1 MNCIHLET
9 PMSNQPL
16 SQTTRHAVRHWPA
29 SRLAGLLSFCLLPLA
44 FFLLPLNG
52 ALAQKRIM
60 PLGNSITAGFGSSHG
75 GGYRLP
81 LFESL
86 NADSDFGPFNFV
98 GQLESGFGLPDK
110 DHEGHG
116 GFLTTQLDVED
127 YLARNPADIVLL
139 EIGTNDLSSNSTADA
154 IAASISDLVD
164 RIHATAPN
172 ATILLGTLLPV
183 IDDTKN
189 VLASQVNLLLP
200 DIVDSRFSRDFTI
213 YLVDHYSRFVSNT
226 NWQDAYMSDELH
238 PSDRGYEI
246 MAEEWYAT
254 LRRTVVPTRTEFR
267 DGFNSRSEIGPDWTA
282 NIVYEIVDDQLV
294 NAGTGSKN
302 DKWDHFFA
310 ICNVVV
316 DPNIIEMRYGFRS
329 DNVGRAFTGLALK
342 LTSADMNA
350 SGYLIHHYFD
360 KLRLWTI
367 VNGVPS
373 QIISEAEGFPET
385 SIDDVLRV
393 EIKTNE
399 SGHHFVVSR
408 NGQSLATLTDAE
420 KQYNGIYAGI
430 MINGNT
436 NNGVDEFYCV
446 DTRDLKA
453 PAKVSDLL
461 ISAATYS
468 TLTLEWTAPGDD
480 NFDGQAA
487 SYDLRYSTT
496 PILSDNDFSS
506 ATPVPEP
513 IEPGPG
519 GSLERLTVGGL
530 ESGKTYHFAIKARDD
545 QDNLSP
551 LSNDASGTT
560 ASLLIFKDTFNRA
573 DGSLGENWGGDVTN
587 LQIRSGTVQNVAA
600 GDIWSTAVFKNGK
613 NAVEVTLKY
622 GTRATAFGINFSGVL
637 LMADSPGSTPNGYM
651 IQHYSQ
657 NTPDDPQDDETRLWL
672 IQNGRL
678 ITTVDQGR
686 SQSGLSPKAGSR
698 LTVRVIKENN
708 TRYFYVYLDDKFDRV
723 LSDPLQR
730 YNGLYSGFVME
741 SKLGEQNAID
751 EITFGAAPVGAKTL
765 TKDFSTDNQIA
776 SIQQPL
782 PLPLKVAVIDSFD
795 NPLAGATVKF
805 AVTSGSA
812 KLTSPPSPDGK
823 IRLEAEDAEYN
834 APLEARNDTDAGGGK
849 YLVYPAGKTG
859 DAAITFSFEIKTPGT
874 YYVWTRSLK
883 TTLPAGSW
891 DVRADNGTFF
901 IYDVFRG
908 STRST
913 WTWDLLAERGPNGT
927 QIADPK
933 TFGFGA
939 GPHKLVFR
947 VRFEELRLDK
957 ILLTT
962 DPGFVPGGK
971 EESGFITDANGEA
984 SAIVTLGDLAGP
996 VTIQASHG
1004 RLLPVTFTATAT
1016 GGRAT
1021 KISANGGSSQSGAAG
1036 QTLQPFKVLV
1046 QDDVNNPVAGQQ
1058 ITWVVTAGNGT
1069 LSQYT
1074 STSGLDGIASTI
1086 LTLGNSGPS
1095 NTVEA
1100 RSSLLG
1106 TPTFTATTTSGVAA
1120 LVALVSSPQNGTVHT
1135 ALPSPLVAKVTTAN
1149 GVAVAKFPV
1158 EFRVARGGGSLS
1170 PNFAISNGGFEDAT
1184 PGTAMPLNWNLENS
1198 PIPTEVLLSTSAP
1211 RSGAKSVQINSGRDG
1226 VGVSQLVNY
1235 PAIGSYT
1242 LSFYI
1247 KVFSGTTRVIWRMND
1262 AGGNQIEKTIDV
1274 TALAAGNNWTPYVI
1288 TADNG
1293 GATPRSVIFK
1303 TLGAGNF
1310 FIDEVKVFR
1319 NTDANGQISANWTLG
1334 DTAMTQV
1341 AQAEAKVP
1349 QSGTNLGGSP
1359 LSFLVKANPGAA
1371 KSQKIQSGNNQSGS
1385 ANQPLSAPLV
1395 VKVVDEYGNGISGR
1409 AVTFKMIKGNGRI
1422 NGTLTSVTQ
1431 QTGTNG
1437 LASVTYKLG
1446 PVSGD
1451 TNKVEATSTGLNK
1464 LTFVALAAI
1473 PGKVTKAG
1481 APTVG
1486 SANKKLG
1493 SPLVV
1498 KVTDAG
1504 NKIIAGYPVIFLIK
1518 QGGGKLNNDSTRI
1531 AIPTDLNGQASVFLT
1546 LGPAPN
1552 TVNRVE
1558 AYVMYNGQKLPNPT
1572 LNFAV
1577 KSAPLK
1583 ELVMAGA
1590 TNNQSGPAC
1599 EPLPQPLRVKVTD
1612 SLNIGIRDHLVTFV
1626 VTKGGGKFNNLDS
1639 VKVKTDTSGFA
1650 QALLTLGPNPGQN
1663 QAVARTAIK
1672 LTGSPMT
1679 FTATGRVGAA
1689 ATINKVSGD
1698 SLFSLINNVVPS
1710 PQVVR
1715 ITDKCGNVIAGANVT
1730 FKVKAGGG
1738 KVNGLDSVT
1747 VTTAAD
1753 GRVQVTWKLGNVA
1766 GIFNNQLEAR
1776 AFNGTA
1782 ELANSPI
1789 VFMASA
1795 TPNAARKI
1803 SGVTPLNLSGQA
1815 GSTLPTPLAVKV
1827 MDNSGNGISGHP
1839 VQFHVT
1845 KGGGQFSNGQS
1856 QMEVTTDQLGV
1867 AKVSWTLGGTIGAN
1881 SQEVRALATNGG
1893 ANLDGAPIIFTATV
1907 TAGPPSAEGSEIKAT
1922 GPIPADGITKSQIT
1936 VHVRDRFGN
1945 PLANKAV
1952 TIIVSPPGSYFIDQ
1966 PTSLTNAQGLVTGA
1980 FAAMTAGAKTI
1991 TAKVLDSGTELK
2003 NGATVQVS
2011 PLPASQM
2018 SLIGGNN
2025 QTCNVRAALA
2035 NPLVVKV
2042 ADRHGNGVPNHEVRF
2057 TVKGDGRIYE
2067 SGPIRT
2073 DDKGLASASYVGS
2086 TAAGQSQ
2093 IWAESSGLSNSP
2105 VIFIA
2110 NVSNNAARDLKAIS
2124 GNAQKGQVGQILP
2137 EPLVVRVTDRDGRP
2151 VFGTAVRFDVT
2162 FGGGLVNESVGL
2174 TINTNEFGEARVS
2187 WRLGPN
2193 AGPHTVRV
2201 TSNNLQGSPL
2211 DFLATAEAGRAARL
2225 EIYSGQNSSGEVGSN
2240 SPALCVLVT
2249 DASGNGVDG
2258 VNVMFELVRGTGT
2271 FAPGSFTPVI
2281 ETTTREGG
2289 FACATLTLGQDVGY
2303 RNVRATSFGL
2313 GGSPATFSI
2322 YGRAMAAQRMKPI
2335 DRTNNQRGTKGKE
2348 LNFPL
2353 QVLVQDGQ
2361 GNPVANYAVDFLI
2374 TAGGGS
2380 FSGGNPFRARTDS
2393 TGIASAP
2400 WTLGRFAADN
2410 EATAVA
2416 SGGGNVQP
2424 ATAIFKATGFD
2435 NNFPLFE
2442 DVVDRRVT
2450 KGDVI
2455 EFTVLASDPD
2465 GDPLTYGAKNLPAG
2479 AQFDSLSSRI
2489 FRWATGVS
2497 NPGQYAISFLVR
2509 DSKGGTDEELV
2520 LVDVKNRNRPPIIM
2534 SRFPVG
2540 LGIPAQRDTVIDF
2553 NATLL
2558 MRVNAADQD
2567 NDPLNYRWFLNG
2579 KYAGSA
2585 VSTYLFS
2592 SSERFNNVEVLVFD
2606 QEDTTSTTWLIQVP
2620 VKLAAFGAT
2629 IENALANGAKTVKLE
2644 WRTAAEIDNAGFNIL
2659 RGRSGT
2665 GRFEKINQRLIPA
2678 RHDGQYVFVD
2688 DKVDVGG
2695 RYYYKLEAVDLNGD
2709 VTLHGPINIEVT
2721 APQEYVLQ
2729 QNYPNPFNPTTQ
2741 IRYELPKSGRVVLSI
2756 YNALGQEV
2764 RRLVDREQ
2772 PAGYHLATW
2781 NGRDQQGKP
2790 VPSGVYHYRLQIGD
2804 YVATK
2809 KMVMAK

>member
-9 PMSNQPL
+9 PMRNQPL
-16 SQTTRHAVRHWPA
+16 RHWPA
-29 SRLAGLLSFCLLPLA
+29 SRLAGLISFCLLPFA
-44 FFLLPLNG
+44 FFLLPLND
-52 ALAQKRIM
+52 ALAQKKIM
-60 PLGNSITAGFGSSHG
+60 PLGNSITHGTGSNHG
-75 GGYRLP
+75 GGYRLK
-81 LFESL
+81 LFNLLET
-86 NADSDFGPFNFV
+86 DPDFGPFNFV
-98 GQLESGFGLPDK
+98 GQFQNGNVDLLPDR
-110 DHEGHG
+110 DHEGHA
-116 GFLTTQLDVED
+116 GFLATQLDVED
-127 YLARNPADIVLL
+127 YLAANPADIVLL
-139 EIGTNDLSSNSTADA
+139 EIGTNDLSANRAADA
-154 IAASISDLVD
+154 IAGTLGDLLD

-189 VLASQVNLLLP
+189 VLASQVNQLLP
-200 DIVDSRFSRDFTI
+200 DIVNSRFSRDFTV
-213 YLVDHYSRFVSNT
+213 YLVDHYSRFVSNA

-267 DGFNSRSEIGPDWTA
+267 DGFNNRSDVGPDWTA
-282 NIVYEIVDDQLV
+282 NSAYRVLDDQLV
-294 NAGTGSKN
+294 NAAGGSNN
-302 DKWDHFFA
+302 DKWDNFLA

-316 DPNIIEMRYGFRS
+316 DPNIIEMKYGFRS

-342 LTSADMNA
+342 LTGADMNA
-350 SGYLIHHYFD
+350 SGYLIHHNYD
-360 KLRLWTI
+360 KLRLWAIT
-367 VNGVPS
+367 NGVPS
-373 QIISEAEGFPET
+373 QIISQIGGFPET
-385 SIDDVLRV
+385 QIDDVLRV

-408 NGQSLATLTDAE
+408 NGETLATLDDPQ
-420 KQYNGIYAGI
+420 KRFNGIYAGI

-436 NNGVDEFYCV
+436 NNGVDEFYCI

-453 PAKVSDLL
+453 PAGVADLL

-480 NFDGQAA
+480 GFDGQAI

-496 PILSDNDFSS
+496 PILNDNDFAA
-506 ATPVPEP
+506 ATPVPEF
-513 IEPGPG
+513 IQPGPG
-519 GSLERLTVGGL
+519 GALERLTIGGL
-530 ESGKTYHFAIKARDD
+530 ESGKTYHFALKARDD

-551 LSNDASGTT
+551 LSNDATSKT

-573 DGSLGENWGGDVTN
+573 DGGLGESWGGDATN
-587 LQIRSGTVQNVAA
+587 LQIRSGAVQNIAT
-600 GDIWSTAVFKNGK
+600 GDIWSPAVFKNGK
-613 NAVEVTLKY
+613 NAVEVTVKY
-622 GTRATAFGINFSGVL
+622 GARATAFGINFSGAL
-637 LMADSPGSTPNGYM
+637 LMADGPGPTPNGYM
-651 IQHYSQ
+651 IQHYSN
-657 NTPDDPQDDETRLWL
+657 NTPDDFSDDETRLWL
-672 IQNGRL
+672 VQNGRP
-678 ITTVDQGR
+678 ITVVDRGHP
-686 SQSGLSPKAGSR
+686 QSAVAPKAGSR
-698 LTVRVIKENN
+698 LTVRVIKENG

-730 YNGLYSGFVME
+730 FNGLYAGFVME
-741 SKLGEQNAID
+741 SRLGEQNAID
-751 EITFGAAPVGAKTL
+751 EITFGAAPVGAKVL
-765 TKDFSTDNQIA
+765 SKDTATDNQIA

-782 PLPLKVAVIDSFD
+782 PLPLKVAVVDSFD
-795 NPLAGATVKF
+795 NPLSGATVKF
-805 AVTSGSA
+805 AVLSGAA

-823 IRLEAEDAEYN
+823 IRLEGEDAEYN
-834 APLEARNDTDAGGGK
+834 APLEARSDADAAGGK

-859 DAAITFSFEIKTPGT
+859 EAAVTFNFDITTPGT

-883 TTLPAGSW
+883 ATQPAGSW

-908 STRST
+908 SIRST
-913 WTWDLLAERGPNGT
+913 WTWDALAERGPSGT
-927 QIADPK
+927 AIADPK
-933 TFGFGA
+933 TFAFGA

-962 DPGFVPGGK
+962 DPNFVPGGK
-971 EESGFITDANGEA
+971 EESGFTTNANGEA
-984 SAIVTLGDLAGP
+984 SAIVTLGDKAGS

-1004 RLLPVTFTATAT
+1004 TLAPVTFTAIAT

-1021 KISANGGSSQSGAAG
+1021 KILANGGSGQSGTAG

-1046 QDDVNNPVAGQQ
+1046 QDDANNPVAGQQ
-1058 ITWVVTAGNGT
+1058 VTWLVTAGNGT
-1069 LSQYT
+1069 LSHYT
-1074 STSGLDGIASTI
+1074 STSGLDGIASTA

-1100 RSSLLG
+1100 RTSLAG
-1106 TPTFTATTTSGVAA
+1106 TPIFTATTTSGVAA
-1120 LVALVSSPQNGTVHT
+1120 LVASVSTPQPGTVHT
-1135 ALPSPLVAKVTTAN
+1135 ALASPLVAKVTTSN
-1149 GVAVAKFPV
+1149 GVPVAKFPV

-1170 PNFAISNGGFEDAT
+1170 PLFAISNGSFEDAT
-1184 PGTAMPLNWNLENS
+1184 TGTTMPLNWNLENA
-1198 PIPTEVLLSTSAP
+1198 PIPTEVSLSTSAP
-1211 RSGAKSVQINSGRDG
+1211 RSGAKSVQISSGRDG
-1226 VGVSQLVNY
+1226 VGISQPVNY

-1247 KVFSGTTRVIWRMND
+1247 KVFSGTARVIWRLND
-1262 AGGNQIEKTIDV
+1262 AGGNQMEKVIDV
-1274 TALAAGNNWTPYVI
+1274 TALATGNNWMSYVI
-1288 TADNG
+1288 TVDNG
-1293 GATPRSVIFK
+1293 AATPRSVIFK
-1303 TLGAGNF
+1303 TLGTANF

-1319 NTDANGQISANWTLG
+1319 NTDINGQISSTWTLG

-1341 AQAEAKVP
+1341 AQAEAKA
-1349 QSGTNLGGSP
+1349 GTANLGGSP
-1359 LSFLVKANPGAA
+1359 LNFSVKANPGPA
-1371 KSQKIQSGNNQSGS
+1371 KNQKIQSGNNQSGS

-1409 AVTFKMIKGNGRI
+1409 TVNFKMAKGDGRI
-1422 NGTLTSVTQ
+1422 NNNLLNVNQ
-1431 QTGTNG
+1431 QTDASG
-1437 LASVTYKLG
+1437 LAQVTYKLG

-1464 LTFVALAAI
+1464 LTFTALAAI
-1473 PGKVTKAG
+1473 PNKVTKAG

-1486 SANKKLG
+1486 SANKKMG

-1498 KVTDAG
+1498 KVTDV
-1504 NKIIAGYPVIFLIK
+1504 NSKIIAGYPVVFLIK
-1518 QGGGKLNNDSTRI
+1518 QGGGKLNTDSTRI

-1546 LGPAPN
+1546 LGPTPN

-1558 AYVMYNGQKLPNPT
+1558 AYVMFNGQKLPNPT
-1572 LNFAV
+1572 LSFAV

-1583 ELVMAGA
+1583 ELIMVSA
-1590 TNNQSGPAC
+1590 TNNQTGPAC
-1599 EPLPQPLRVKVTD
+1599 EPLPQPLKVKVTD
-1612 SLNIGIRDHLVTFV
+1612 SLNVGIRDHLVTFV

-1639 VKVKTDTSGFA
+1639 VKVKTDTSGLAPA
-1650 QALLTLGPNPGQN
+1650 QLTVGPQPGQN
-1663 QAVARTAIK
+1663 QAVARTAAK
-1672 LTGSPMT
+1672 LIGSPMT

-1689 ATINKVSGD
+1689 GTINKVSGD
-1698 SLFSLINNVVPS
+1698 SLFSLINNVLPL

-1715 ITDKCGNVIAGANVT
+1715 IADKCGNVIAGANVK

-1738 KVNGLDSVT
+1738 KVNGQDSVT

-1753 GRVQVTWKLGNVA
+1753 GRAQVTWKLGSSA

-1776 AFNGTA
+1776 AFNGAA

-1789 VFMASA
+1789 LFMASA

-1803 SGVTPLNLSGQA
+1803 IKVTTGNFSGQA

-1827 MDNSGNGISGHP
+1827 TDNAGNGISGVP
-1839 VQFHVT
+1839 VQFLVT

-1867 AKVSWTLGGTIGAN
+1867 AKVAWTLGGAIGNN

-1893 ANLDGAPIIFTATV
+1893 ANLEGVPIIFTATAI
-1907 TAGPPSAEGSEIKAT
+1907 TGPPSAEGSEIKAT
-1922 GPIPADGITKSQIT
+1922 GPIPADGVTKAQIT

-1952 TIIVSPPGSYFIDQ
+1952 TLIVSPPGSYFIDQ

-1980 FAAMTAGAKTI
+1980 FAAMTAGTKTI
-1991 TAKVLDSGTELK
+1991 TAKILDSGTELN

-2011 PLPASQM
+2011 PLAASQM
-2018 SLIGGNN
+2018 ALISGNN

-2042 ADRHGNGVPNHEVRF
+2042 ADRNGNGVPNHEVRF
-2057 TVKGDGRIYE
+2057 TVKGDGRIFE
-2067 SGPIRT
+2067 TGPIRT
-2073 DDKGLASASYVGS
+2073 DEKGWASASYVGS
-2086 TAAGQSQ
+2086 AATGQSQ

-2110 NVSNNAARDLKAIS
+2110 NVSNNAARDLKSIS

-2137 EPLVVRVTDRDGRP
+2137 EPLVVRVTDKDGRP
-2151 VFGTAVRFDVT
+2151 IFGTAVRFEVT
-2162 FGGGLVNESVGL
+2162 FGGGLVEERSALVV
-2174 TINTNEFGEARVS
+2174 NTNEFGAARVN

-2201 TSNNLQGSPL
+2201 TSNNLQGSPI
-2211 DFLATAEAGRAARL
+2211 DFLATAESGRAARL
-2225 EIYSGQNSSGEVGSN
+2225 EIYSGQNSSGEVGGN
-2240 SPALCVLVT
+2240 SPALCVRVT

-2258 VNVMFELVRGTGT
+2258 VEVMFELVRGTGT
-2271 FAPGSFTPVI
+2271 FSPGAFMPVV
-2281 ETTTREGG
+2281 ETTTRDGG

-2303 RNVRATSFGL
+2303 RYVRATSSGL
-2313 GGSPATFSI
+2313 GGSPATFSV
-2322 YGRAMAAQRMKPI
+2322 YGRAMAAQNMKA
-2335 DRTNNQRGTKGKE
+2335 DERTNNQRGTKGKV

-2353 QVLVQDGQ
+2353 QVHMKDRL
-2361 GNPVANYAVDFLI
+2361 GNPVVNYAVDFLI

-2380 FSGGNPFRARTDS
+2380 FNGSNPFRARTDS
-2393 TGIASAP
+2393 LGVASAP
-2400 WTLGRFAADN
+2400 WTLGRFSTDN

-2424 ATAIFKATGFD
+2424 ATIVFKAAGFD
-2435 NNFPLFE
+2435 NNFPVFE
-2442 DVVDRRVT
+2442 EVQDRRVN

-2455 EFTVLASDPD
+2455 EFTLLASDPD
-2465 GDPLTYGAKNLPAG
+2465 GDPLAYGAKNLPPG

-2489 FRWATGVS
+2489 FRWATGAS
-2497 NPGQYAISFLVR
+2497 NAGQYAISFLVR

-2520 LVDVKNRNRPPIIM
+2520 LVEVKNRNRPPFIA

-2540 LGIPAQRDTVIDF
+2540 LGIPTQRDTVIDF

-2558 MRVNAADQD
+2558 MRVNATDQD

-2585 VSTYLFS
+2585 VSTYLFR
-2592 SSERFNNVEVLVFD
+2592 SSERFNTVEVLVFD

-2620 VKLAAFGAT
+2620 VKLAAFSAA
-2629 IENALANGAKTVKLE
+2629 IENSLANGAKTVKLE
-2644 WRTAAEIDNAGFNIL
+2644 WRTSAEIDNAGFNIL

-2665 GRFEKINQRLIPA
+2665 GRFEKINSRLIST

-2688 DKVDVGG
+2688 DKVDAGG
-2695 RYYYKLEAVDLNGD
+2695 RYYYKLAAVDLSGN
-2709 VTLHGPINIEVT
+2709 VTLHGPINIDVT
-2721 APQEYVLQ
+2721 APQDYVLQ

-2741 IRYELPKSGRVVLSI
+2741 IRYELPKSGRAVLSI

-2764 RRLVDREQ
+2764 RRLVEREQ

-2790 VPSGVYHYRLQIGD
+2790 VPSGVYHYRLQAGD
-2804 YVATK
+2804 FVSTK
-2809 KMVMAK
+2809 RMILAK